1 MQLITEAHPQDPVL
15 DMALTHALLR
25 RVGAGERPEVA
36 RVFVPGP
43 TLAFSRLDALREGF
57 PAARAAAVA
66 HGWTP
71 LVRLGGGNAAAYDG
85 GSVVVELI
93 TRTDGVGFGIQERFA
108 AGTELIVAALA
119 GTGVATQTGELP
131 REYCPGRW
139 SIHLP
144 GGPKIA
150 GAAQRN
156 IRGASLFATAV
167 VVGGGRRLRAGLVAV
182 YAALGLDL
190 DPATAGAVEDGV
202 PGVRPGDVAAAVTA
216 AIGARCGP
224 LTRGTLD
231 PATRALAE
239 ELRAGH
245 VA

>member
-1 MQLITEAHPQDPVL
+1 VQLITEGHPADPVL
-15 DMALTHALLR
+15 DMAVTHALLR
-25 RVGAGERPEVA
+25 RVGAGELPDVA

-43 TLAFSRLDALREGF
+43 TLAFSRLDALRDGF
-57 PAARAAAVA
+57 PVARAAAAA

-71 LVRLGGGNAAAYDG
+71 VVRLGGGHAAAYG
-85 GSVVVELI
+85 GGAVVVELI
-93 TRTDGVGFGIQERFA
+93 TRTEGVGFGIQERFA

-119 GTGVATQTGELP
+119 GAGVGVETGELP

-156 IRGASLFATAV
+156 IRGASLFATALV
-167 VVGGGRRLRAGLVAV
+167 VTGGARLREGLVAV
-182 YAALGLDL
+182 YDALALDW
-190 DPATAGAVEDGV
+190 DPATAGAIDDGV
-202 PGVRPGDVAAAVTA
+202 PGVRIGDVAAAVTA
-216 AIGARCGP
+216 TLAARRGP
-224 LTRGTLD
+224 LTRGALD
-231 PATRALAE
+231 PATLALAE